1 MERVKEVERKLEAN
15 ASDCFN
21 KLYNIS
27 NENKANSGT
36 KEISLEKIAFYLTL
50 YGEKIP
56 KEYKDII
63 LQYNLVNNIMDG
75 KIKNGINPEVFTETK
90 FKDFLSG
97 KELKETLFN
106 STLIEKKDKVELLTK
121 LFYVL
126 GGDSNGISKDKLAQA
141 ISKFYSM
148 LNVDTRNG
156 ELINKQTDEVIEL
169 LGDNGNN
176 ISLNDF
182 INIMTSDL
190 TFDDVL
196 FDEILGPSNYINT
209 PSNIRDSNISNRGG
223 NMRTNTQEQKRN
235 MNSNLSIGGSTTKGP
250 KEYTNKDT
258 TTGEPV
264 TKKSEI
270 RENEHIG
277 NTSGRP

>member
-27 NENKANSGT
+27 NENKANSGP

-75 KIKNGINPEVFTETK
+75 KIKNGVNPEVFTETK

-148 LNVDTRNG
+148 FNVDTRNG

-196 FDEILGPSNYINT
+196 FDEILGPSNYTNT

-223 NMRTNTQEQKRN
+223 NAMRTNTQEQNRYT
-235 MNSNLSIGGSTTKGP
+235 NSHPSLGGTTTKER
-250 KEYTNKDT
+250 KKYENT

-270 RENEHIG
+270 EENDG
-277 NTSGRP
+277 FGFTSGHP

>member
-1 MERVKEVERKLEAN
+1 MERVKEIERKLEAN

-27 NENKANSGT
+27 NENKANSGP
-36 KEISLEKIAFYLTL
+36 KEISLEKIAFYITL

-75 KIKNGINPEVFTETK
+75 KIKNGVNPEVFTETK

-148 LNVDTRNG
+148 FNVDTRNG

-196 FDEILGPSNYINT
+196 FDEILGPSNYTNT

-223 NMRTNTQEQKRN
+223 NAMRTNTQEQNRYT
-235 MNSNLSIGGSTTKGP
+235 NSHPSLGGTTTKER
-250 KEYTNKDT
+250 KKYENT
-258 TTGEPV
+258 TTGEQV
-264 TKKSEI
+264 TKKSIE
-270 RENEHIG
+270 ENDG
-277 NTSGRP
+277 FGFTSGHP

>member
-1 MERVKEVERKLEAN
+1 M
-15 ASDCFN
+15 DN
-21 KLYNIS
+21 K
-27 NENKANSGT
+27 
-36 KEISLEKIAFYLTL
+36 
-50 YGEKIP
+50 
-56 KEYKDII
+56 
-63 LQYNLVNNIMDG
+63 V
-75 KIKNGINPEVFTETK
+75 KNGVNPEVFTEAK

-106 STLIEKKDKVELLTK
+106 SNLVEKKDKVELLTK

-148 LNVDTRNG
+148 FNVDTRNG

-196 FDEILGPSNYINT
+196 FDEILGPSNYTNT

-223 NMRTNTQEQKRN
+223 NAMRTNTQEQKAYT
-235 MNSNLSIGGSTTKGP
+235 NSHPSLGGTTTKEPKKYENTTKG
-250 KEYTNKDT
+250 EQ
-258 TTGEPV
+258 V

-270 RENEHIG
+270 GENDG
-277 NTSGRP
+277 FGYTSGHP

>member
-75 KIKNGINPEVFTETK
+75 KIKNGVNPEVFTETK

-148 LNVDTRNG
+148 FNVDTRNG
-156 ELINKQTDEVIEL
+156 ELINNQTDEVIEL

-190 TFDDVL
+190 MFEDVL
-196 FDEILGPSNYINT
+196 FDEILGPSNYTNT
-209 PSNIRDSNISNRGG
+209 PSNIRDSKISNRGG
-223 NMRTNTQEQKRN
+223 NASRTNTQEQKRYTN
-235 MNSNLSIGGSTTKGP
+235 QSLGGSTTKGP
-250 KEYTNKDT
+250 KEFTNT
-258 TTGEPV
+258 AMGGSV
-264 TKKSEI
+264 TKNPGM
-270 RENEHIG
+270 REDDGFG
-277 NTSGRP
+277 NTSGYGP

>member
-75 KIKNGINPEVFTETK
+75 KIKNGVNPEVFTETK

-148 LNVDTRNG
+148 FNVDTRNG

-196 FDEILGPSNYINT
+196 FDEILGPSNYTNT

-223 NMRTNTQEQKRN
+223 NAMRTNTQEQKAYT
-235 MNSNLSIGGSTTKGP
+235 NSHPSLGGTTKEP
-250 KEYTNKDT
+250 KKYENT
-258 TTGEPV
+258 TTGEQV
-264 TKKSEI
+264 TKKSI
-270 RENEHIG
+270 GENDG
-277 NTSGRP
+277 FDYTSGQP

>member
-1 MERVKEVERKLEAN
+1 MERVKEIERKLEAN

-75 KIKNGINPEVFTETK
+75 KIKNGVNPEVFTETK

-148 LNVDTRNG
+148 FNVDTRNG

-196 FDEILGPSNYINT
+196 FDEILGPSNYTNT

-223 NMRTNTQEQKRN
+223 NAMRTNTQEQKAYT
-235 MNSNLSIGGSTTKGP
+235 NSHPSLGGTTKER
-250 KEYTNKDT
+250 KKYENT

-264 TKKSEI
+264 KKKPEI
-270 RENEHIG
+270 GENDG
-277 NTSGRP
+277 FGFTSGHP

>member
-75 KIKNGINPEVFTETK
+75 KIKNGVNPEVFTETK

-250 KEYTNKDT
+250 KEYTNT
-258 TTGEPV
+258 NMG
-264 TKKSEI
+264 
-270 RENEHIG
+270 ENEHIG
-277 NTSGRP
+277 NTSGP

>member
-1 MERVKEVERKLEAN
+1 MERVKEIERKLEAN

-27 NENKANSGT
+27 NENKANSGP

-75 KIKNGINPEVFTETK
+75 KIKNGVNPEVFTETK

-148 LNVDTRNG
+148 FNVDTRNG

-196 FDEILGPSNYINT
+196 FDEILGPSNYTNT
-209 PSNIRDSNISNRGG
+209 PSNIRDSNISNKGG
-223 NMRTNTQEQKRN
+223 NAMRTNTQEQNRYT
-235 MNSNLSIGGSTTKGP
+235 NSHPSLGGTTTKER
-250 KEYTNKDT
+250 KKYENT
-258 TTGEPV
+258 TTGGPV

-270 RENEHIG
+270 EENDG
-277 NTSGRP
+277 FNYTSGHP